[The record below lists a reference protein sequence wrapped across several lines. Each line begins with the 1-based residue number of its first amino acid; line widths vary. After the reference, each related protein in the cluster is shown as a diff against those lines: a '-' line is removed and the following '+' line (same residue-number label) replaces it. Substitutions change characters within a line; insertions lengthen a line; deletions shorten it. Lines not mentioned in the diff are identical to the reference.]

1 MSDSSTKGSERSSLL
16 FPEQSNSDTSSR
28 QSFPDMHDLDAEAPL
43 LEDVPLPSSS
53 AKHDVTVLSGTLII
67 VSLGVL
73 VFLQGTIEFLA
84 CLEMWMNVYLLSF
97 DCGSVCFI

>member
-1 MSDSSTKGSERSSLL
+1 MSDSSTKESERSSLL

-28 QSFPDMHDLDAEAPL
+28 QSFPDLHDLDAEAPL
-43 LEDVPLPSSS
+43 LEDVRLPSP

-97 DCGSVCFI
+97 DCGSV